1 MDVAY
6 LRFRGKEHRGVADPD
21 QAWILVELISY
32 LEHPKSGALEFDDM
46 GPSWVPV
53 REAIGQGTLHVGDA
67 SGAEV
72 ARRFDALLRFISL
85 RLGRRTG
92 ADVVPLLSRKELAD
106 PETRTHALVTALCGG
121 GCLQGTIRIPGA
133 VGPLVITA
141 DLRAG
146 SVTCHIDV
154 DAPRQG
160 RPATRVRW
168 LVRQLGEA
176 EDGLRVESFVV
187 HGRGSTAAE
196 LLRDVRQDPLVL
208 IPDAARELRSFR
220 VALTRPIGPKRGRG
234 RGSFIDAVND
244 TVDLFQ
250 RTVVGQV
257 KPWAPP
263 VVRKSPVVDP
273 AKVAEPKGVVVEVA
287 VTKPPLGPL
296 SFAEYSA
303 TFPSRPRTPVP
314 ATAPRTP

>member
-1 MDVAY
+1 MPVQPMFFGGYWMRSA
-6 LRFRGKEHRGVADPD
+6 R
-21 QAWILVELISY
+21 Y

-46 GPSWVPV
+46 GPSWVSV

-67 SGAEV
+67 SVPEV

-85 RLGRRTG
+85 RLGRLTG
-92 ADVVPLLSRKELAD
+92 ADAVPLMSRKELAE
-106 PETRTHALVTALCGG
+106 PETRTHALVGSLCGG
-121 GCLQGTIRIPGA
+121 GCLQGAIRIPGA

-176 EDGLRVESFVV
+176 EDNLRVEAFVT

-196 LLRDVRQDPLVL
+196 LLRDIRQDAVVL
-208 IPDAARELRSFR
+208 IPDPAKELRSFR

-234 RGSFIDAVND
+234 RGSFIDSVDEA
-244 TVDLFQ
+244 VDLFQ

-257 KPWAPP
+257 KPWTPP
-263 VVRKSPVVDP
+263 VVRKAQAVDVPKAAEPEEAVVDVT
-273 AKVAEPKGVVVEVA
+273 VAEPA
-287 VTKPPLGPL
+287 LGPI

-303 TFPSRPRTPVP
+303 TFPIGPRRAAP
-314 ATAPRTP
+314 ATARRSP